1 MLNEVKHLAIAWEI
15 LPLRLRSGLKA
26 FCAQNDT
33 VHYLT
38 CDKALRKQE
47 ATAIFTK
54 TGCPHL
60 FLIPL
65 QILMLAN

>member
-1 MLNEVKHLAIAWEI
+1 MLNEVKHLAIAGEI
-15 LPLRLRSGLKA
+15 LPLRFRSGLKA

-47 ATAIFTK
+47 AATK
-54 TGCPHL
+54 TGCPHYSL
-60 FLIPL
+60 GDRRRI
-65 QILMLAN
+65 NDG